1 MLFKDR
7 VKDTTTTTGTGN
19 LTLSGTAPTGFVN
32 FNTAFGTGS
41 GNTFQY
47 VIDSLG
53 GSEWEVGIG
62 YLSASTTLVRSV
74 ILASSNSG
82 SAVSFSAGTKNVRC
96 TVAAAAMKQDVD
108 ALLSSTVIDTDV
120 GTKQNIYTVP
130 AGKTLVITKWIW
142 RTPGQALNALADGVD
157 FGTDASAGNL
167 GNFDPWVG
175 MTATTSVAQFI
186 PGLIGLTTFTSGS
199 TVAAGDTLGVAILD
213 TSINS
218 TVTVDLFGYLY

>member
-7 VKDTTTTTGTGN
+7 VKDTTTSTGTGN

-47 VIDSLG
+47 VIDSSG

-62 YLSASTTLVRSV
+62 YLSASTTLVRST

-82 SAVSFSAGTKNVRC
+82 SAVSLSAGTKNVRC
-96 TVAAAAMKQDVD
+96 TVAAALFVGQVD
-108 ALLSSTVIDTDV
+108 RLLSSTVVDTDV

-130 AGKTLVITKWIW
+130 TGKTLVITKWIW
-142 RTPGQALNALADGVD
+142 RTPGTSLAALADGVD
-157 FGTDASAGNL
+157 YGTDAGGGNL
-167 GNFDPWVG
+167 GNISPFSGLV
-175 MTATTSVAQFI
+175 ATTSYTQITPDPVVANVSVI
-186 PGLIGLTTFTSGS
+186 
-199 TVAAGDTLGVAILD
+199 AADAVLGIAILD

>member
-47 VIDSLG
+47 VIDSSG

-62 YLSASTTLVRSV
+62 YLSASTTLVRST

-82 SAVSFSAGTKNVRC
+82 SAVSFSAGTKNVRN
-96 TVAAAAMKQDVD
+96 TVAAEFFVD
-108 ALLSSTVIDTDV
+108 GVDRLLSSVVLDTDV

-130 AGKTLVITKWIW
+130 TGKTLVITKLVW
-142 RTPGQALNALADGVD
+142 RNPSTSMAALADGVD
-157 FGTDASAGNL
+157 YGTDAGAGNL
-167 GNFDPWVG
+167 GNFDPWSG
-175 MTATTSVAQFI
+175 LNATTALLHFI
-186 PGLIGLTTFTSGS
+186 PGLLGPATFTSGH
-199 TVAAGDTLGVAILD
+199 TIAAGDTLGVAILD
-213 TSINS
+213 TSING
-218 TVTVDLFGYLY
+218 TVTVDLFGYLF